1 MRLSAFSG
9 ILTAALM
16 LSNSGCSPW
25 QAVEVDSYLDHPE
38 RAPIRVTTVYG
49 DTYEGGV
56 RNETTR
62 DRLVMDLSDP
72 DDSSKLSGMIL
83 SIPKEKVKRILRY
96 VIIY

>member
-56 RNETTR
+56 RNETTSVS
-62 DRLVMDLSDP
+62 DRVKSGHQG
-72 DDSSKLSGMIL
+72 SSQNRPIL
-83 SIPKEKVKRILRY
+83 
-96 VIIY
+96 